1 MLVYLLYLKQL
12 AAHYLKEKSSSLELA
27 LSMSETAGETDGNAE
42 SVIAAAYVG
51 QFAKLLEH
59 GDRFVMQS

>member
-1 MLVYLLYLKQL
+1 M
-12 AAHYLKEKSSSLELA
+12 KEKSSSLELA

-51 QFAKLLEH
+51 QFAKLLEL
-59 GDRFVMQS
+59 GDTFVMQS